1 MIVVTNPNVPLLE
14 IVHTLEYTLEMNV
27 LSLFDGI
34 SGARLALDAA
44 GLKVNEYFTSEVDKS
59 CVQVSRLR
67 FPDQISLGDVK
78 DIRKKNLPKIDLLI
92 GGSPCQDLSN
102 AFKGDGLSGARSSLF
117 YEYVRLLDE
126 LRPKAFLLEN
136 VQNRHKTLM
145 DEQIGVT
152 GVAINSALFTAQSRP
167 RCYWTNID
175 IPELPMENKLV
186 IKDIL
191 EKNVDEYF
199 FLDNRITRL
208 TVKKLNP
215 EPPKRC
221 RGIIKLGDIDH
232 KVLRDN
238 ERQRRVYSVK
248 GKSPTLLAR
257 TDTPKIL
264 INEKLRKLTP
274 LECERLQCIPD
285 NFTEGFSISSRYKM
299 VGNGFTVSV
308 VQHILSG
315 MQNRSPKNT

>member
-1 MIVVTNPNVPLLE
+1 
-14 IVHTLEYTLEMNV
+14 MNV

-34 SGARLALDAA
+34 SGARLALEAA
-44 GLKVNEYFTSEVDKS
+44 GFKVNEYFSSEVDKS
-59 CVQVSRLR
+59 CVQVSSLR
-67 FPDQISLGDVK
+67 FPDQVSIGDVR

-102 AFKGDGLSGARSSLF
+102 AFKGDGLAGARSSLF

-126 LRPKAFLLEN
+126 LKPKAFLLEN
-136 VQNRHKTLM
+136 VQNSHKHLM
-145 DEQIGVT
+145 DDEIGVA
-152 GVAINSALFTAQSRP
+152 GVAINSALFSAQSRP

-175 IPELPMENKLV
+175 IPTLPTDNKIV
-186 IKDIL
+186 MKDIL
-191 EKNVDEYF
+191 EREVDEYF
-199 FLDNRITRL
+199 YLDNRISRA
-208 TVKKLNP
+208 TVKNLNP
-215 EPPKRC
+215 EPTR
-221 RGIIKLGDIDH
+221 RSSGIIKLGDIDH
-232 KVLRDN
+232 SVLRDN

-264 INEKLRKLTP
+264 ANSKIRKLTP

-285 NFTEGFSISSRYKM
+285 NFTEGFSMSSRYKM

-315 MQNRSPKNT
+315 MNSNKRRR